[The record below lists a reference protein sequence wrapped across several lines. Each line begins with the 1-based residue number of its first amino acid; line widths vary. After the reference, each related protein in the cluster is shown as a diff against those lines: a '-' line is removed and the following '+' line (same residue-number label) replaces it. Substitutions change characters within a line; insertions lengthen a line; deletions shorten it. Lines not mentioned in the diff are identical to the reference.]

1 MKIRKATIEDLDEI
15 TKIEEIWFPKTEA
28 ASRECFRSR
37 LLVYPD
43 YFWLIEQDGLIVTF
57 INGMVTDEKTITD
70 EMFENSELHNSNG
83 DWQAIFGVNTLPEYR
98 NRGLAGILM
107 KRVIEDAQKQG
118 RRGCILTCK
127 DTLIHYYEKFG
138 YVNKGISES
147 VHGGAIWYDMILEFE
162 NEWFS

>member
-15 TKIEEIWFPKTEA
+15 TKIEEICFPKTEA

-70 EMFENSELHNSNG
+70 EMFENYELHNSNG

-162 NEWFS
+162 NE

>member
-1 MKIRKATIEDLDEI
+1 MKTRKATIEDLDEI